1 MLLGCF
7 WTAFRWNFGMYL
19 DFLQVKFHASQA
31 ICVPVCNCLLHAAH
45 ASSSCCFPS
54 AQSMIRISRPSPP
67 SPSPIPAW
75 RWHIYGALCSNVA
88 ITHCSWLPLDWMQQP
103 SPPSERWGSLI
114 SKYSLWKQ
122 ELMNRNQGGINGHLK
137 STLFMPPSSP
147 LSSPLFLL
155 ANQLG
160 SVLCGFLEI
169 LQSGPAD
176 SGTKLKVGM

>member
-1 MLLGCF
+1 MLLKQSVSLYA
-7 WTAFRWNFGMYL
+7 TACCMQRTHHPL
-19 DFLQVKFHASQA
+19 AASQA
-31 ICVPVCNCLLHAAH
+31 HNQWSESRDRPLSLF
-45 ASSSCCFPS
+45 SPS
-54 AQSMIRISRPSPP
+54 LP
-67 SPSPIPAW
+67 PSPIPAW

-88 ITHCSWLPLDWMQQP
+88 ITHCSWLPLDWMQP

-176 SGTKLKVGM
+176 SGTKFKVRM